1 MGEERNGR
9 ARKMTSMRAR
19 KIASRQGR
27 MMAGRRAS
35 EAAGKQVRGHEH
47 TKSAQ
52 KTTNFKSAV
61 VTKRTYLTEIS
72 KTGVSF

>member
-27 MMAGRRAS
+27 KMAGRQARKKVS
-35 EAAGKQVRGHEH
+35 EAVGKQVRGHEH
-47 TKSAQ
+47 T
-52 KTTNFKSAV
+52 AV
-61 VTKRTYLTEIS
+61 VTKRTCLTEIS

>member
-27 MMAGRRAS
+27 KMAGRQARKKVS
-35 EAAGKQVRGHEH
+35 EAVGKQVRGHEH
-47 TKSAQ
+47 TKSAW
-52 KTTNFKSAV
+52 KTKDNKIQICSCY
-61 VTKRTYLTEIS
+61 KKDMS
-72 KTGVSF
+72 HGNQ